1 MTTGKAL
8 NGKPYAGNPHVA
20 PLQRYGG
27 TSRFDEGE
35 VASAATPRRGSLLY
49 KRIVPS
55 AASKIW
61 MVALVATTICVAT
74 ALPSWAAEKIVT
86 NTIDGVKWQ
95 LNFDNSK
102 KNVCAGAVRGSGNT
116 SANDYAAHRALV
128 TYSSYNGKAL
138 LIPSSF
144 EIDGTQYPTTIIG
157 NRAFYKGRFSS
168 VVVPENVVQ
177 LSWYAFIYCSNMKD
191 VLLKGPATVMN
202 GGTQS
207 YKTLS
212 CSNNEP
218 IGRSST
224 AVKLVLVGPNVKIGG
239 TTGNFKVSAAT
250 GVTALLPRSSGNT
263 TWDAVT
269 TSTIG
274 GTNPTIVRYGPN
286 EECGYDFWMGTDTI
300 TAVPRTLA
308 ALATVNGY
316 ASTFKTS
323 FFLDTRY
330 AVTNAIGT
338 LTSDIY
344 SGAGIDVKGEG
355 ELTFGL
361 AAAFTGGVTA
371 SDSATVAVNAGCR
384 PGNGAV
390 TLSDTAMLKVAQSGT
405 VTLGGALTAA
415 NGTSLVFNFTDA
427 ATAPTLV
434 AATSATLPADGT
446 VNVKVTTDDDFAKGT
461 YTLVSGAGLTD
472 GDLAKFSMNPKL
484 SDDWR
489 GTLSIADG
497 NLILTVKPKPG
508 MMMIVR

>member
-1 MTTGKAL
+1 
-8 NGKPYAGNPHVA
+8 
-20 PLQRYGG
+20 
-27 TSRFDEGE
+27 
-35 VASAATPRRGSLLY
+35 
-49 KRIVPS
+49 
-55 AASKIW
+55 
-61 MVALVATTICVAT
+61 
-74 ALPSWAAEKIVT
+74 
-86 NTIDGVKWQ
+86 
-95 LNFDNSK
+95 
-102 KNVCAGAVRGSGNT
+102 
-116 SANDYAAHRALV
+116 
-128 TYSSYNGKAL
+128 
-138 LIPSSF
+138 
-144 EIDGTQYPTTIIG
+144 
-157 NRAFYKGRFSS
+157 
-168 VVVPENVVQ
+168 
-177 LSWYAFIYCSNMKD
+177 
-191 VLLKGPATVMN
+191 MN

-212 CSNNEP
+212 CSNDEP

-300 TAVPRTLA
+300 TAVPRTLS

-344 SGAGIDVKGEG
+344 SGAGIDVKGVG
-355 ELTFGL
+355 KLTFGL

-390 TLSDTAMLKVAQSGT
+390 TLNGAATLKVAQSGT
-405 VTLGGALTAA
+405 VTLGGALSAA
-415 NGTSLVFNFTDA
+415 NGTSLAFDLEWNSKDQTFDRDLLAMRTYFDCGLIDVGIILTRAEDLNDIFR
-427 ATAPTLV
+427 
-434 AATSATLPADGT
+434 
-446 VNVKVTTDDDFAKGT
+446 AKGLMAK
-461 YTLVSGAGLTD
+461 YGASTTWMGKLLYRLKARRN
-472 GDLAKFSMNPKL
+472 GGCPILAVGIKKACVEGFE
-484 SDDWR
+484 
-489 GTLSIADG
+489 
-497 NLILTVKPKPG
+497 
-508 MMMIVR
+508 